1 MGITRRLPDDQR
13 RRLERLERD
22 NWRAQVATAPVQ
34 GAEDASRLDDIEHR
48 LDDLENLEGVG
59 ESG

>member
-1 MGITRRLPDDQR
+1 
-13 RRLERLERD
+13 
-22 NWRAQVATAPVQ
+22 VQ